1 MKKLKCLI
9 IDDEELARALIK
21 SYVADVDF
29 LELKGDFE
37 NPLEALQ
44 ILKNDKI
51 DLLFLD
57 IQMPEIKGTE
67 FAKIVGSETKIIF
80 TTAYSE
86 YALEGYELNIV
97 DYLLKPITFTRFLTA
112 VQKVNVINNISQ
124 EDTDEYITIK
134 SGYDLHK
141 VKYSDINYIKSDSEY
156 VTFYTNGKKI
166 MSLQSLK
173 SLEKTIPS
181 EFFIRVH
188 RSYIVNKSK
197 VSSLTGRDLVLN
209 DNKIPI
215 SDSYYDKVKAEL
227 F

>member
-1 MKKLKCLI
+1 MKKLKCLV

-21 SYVADVDF
+21 SYINDVDF
-29 LELKGDFE
+29 LELEGDFE

-44 ILKNDKI
+44 VLKTKKI

-67 FAKIVGSETKIIF
+67 FAKIVGGDTKIIF

-86 YALEGYELNIV
+86 YALEGYELNVV

-112 VQKVNVINNISQ
+112 VQKVNVETNALPN
-124 EDTDEYITIK
+124 DTDESITIK

-156 VTFYTNGKKI
+156 VTFYTDGKKI

-181 EFFIRVH
+181 ELFIRVH

-197 VSSLTGRDLVLN
+197 VNSLTGRDLVLN
-209 DNKIPI
+209 DTKIPI